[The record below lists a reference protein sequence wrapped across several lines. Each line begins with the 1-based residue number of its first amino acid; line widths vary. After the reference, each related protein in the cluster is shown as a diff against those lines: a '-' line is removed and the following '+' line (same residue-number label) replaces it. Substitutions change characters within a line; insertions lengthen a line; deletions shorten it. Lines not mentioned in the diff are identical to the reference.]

1 LKNHPFF
8 ASIDFNTLNS
18 QTPPPLVPISEQKTK
33 ILKSELNWFDFF
45 VINLSHRK
53 ESLEKDEKELLAMIV
68 YHKSHLMNH
77 LKYLVITNKN
87 RLILINFDSS
97 DLREEM
103 RFNETIE
110 IQKRNTKE
118 IMIKNPS
125 DEQEWVLEDESG
137 EGEKLYSKIYDILH
151 PGLLNPKVE

>member
-1 LKNHPFF
+1 M
-8 ASIDFNTLNS
+8 
-18 QTPPPLVPISEQKTK
+18 
-33 ILKSELNWFDFF
+33 
-45 VINLSHRK
+45 
-53 ESLEKDEKELLAMIV
+53 EKDEKELLSMIV

-77 LKYLVITNKN
+77 LKYLIITNKN

-103 RFNETIE
+103 RFNENIE

-125 DEQEWVLEDESG
+125 DDQEWVLEDESG

-151 PGLLNPKVE
+151 PTTKVE